1 MDIAAK
7 KLKKEEED
15 KRIQLENEKLS
26 NQVMDLKKKMTLKD
40 HEINEKSAQS

>member
-15 KRIQLENEKLS
+15 KKIQLENEKLS
-26 NQVMDLKKKMTLKD
+26 NQVMDLKK
-40 HEINEKSAQS
+40 